1 MIYATP
7 RAPQTHKQ
15 NQQIIFLAN
24 ADSCNF
30 SLLPTAGLWK
40 SCNIY
45 NIHSSKVESNF
56 KMHSPYRHNN
66 SQLKATPNVSGCT
79 QTPPKTPK
87 PNQLNSIR
95 LGKTTSQVQV
105 SASASASA
113 GYKDTRIPQSPVWV
127 PVSLPEL
134 SCQSYSNWSACRGIP
149 ETQLP
154 TTRISHHKLTF
165 THKQLKFWPD
175 FRLRLN
181 LSSTKFT
188 PFLWQNQQ
196 VNCTAACHSNGD
208 CEFIPLGAI
217 WHSVFG
223 FSLSNWLVS
232 GVWNL
237 I

>member
-1 MIYATP
+1 MGCHTICMEYVKRFMIYATP

-45 NIHSSKVESNF
+45 NIYPSKVESNF

-95 LGKTTSQVQV
+95 LGKTTSQVHNLIGQCKCKCKCRIQGYEDTPI
-105 SASASASA
+105 ASLDPS
-113 GYKDTRIPQSPVWV
+113 
-127 PVSLPEL
+127 
-134 SCQSYSNWSACRGIP
+134 
-149 ETQLP
+149 
-154 TTRISHHKLTF
+154 
-165 THKQLKFWPD
+165 
-175 FRLRLN
+175 
-181 LSSTKFT
+181 FT
-188 PFLWQNQQ
+188 PR
-196 VNCTAACHSNGD
+196 A
-208 CEFIPLGAI
+208 
-217 WHSVFG
+217 
-223 FSLSNWLVS
+223 
-232 GVWNL
+232 
-237 I
+237 